1 VDITALA
8 SDIGSRTLD
17 FFQIFLWAGL
27 VYLVLTSSVASFL
40 GWLER
45 KTYVPGVTNV

>member
-1 VDITALA
+1 MLKRIELKFTSIAYT
-8 SDIGSRTLD
+8 IGVVE
-17 FFQIFLWAGL
+17 IAGL